1 MTFNILR
8 TLSKNYSNKQNDQ
21 ELKTRVQS
29 AIRLSIVGPKPNLP
43 KQPIGVK

>member
-8 TLSKNYSNKQNDQ
+8 TLSKNYSNKKTR

-43 KQPIGVK
+43 KRPIGVK

>member
-21 ELKTRVQS
+21 KLKTRVQS

-43 KQPIGVK
+43 KRPIGVK